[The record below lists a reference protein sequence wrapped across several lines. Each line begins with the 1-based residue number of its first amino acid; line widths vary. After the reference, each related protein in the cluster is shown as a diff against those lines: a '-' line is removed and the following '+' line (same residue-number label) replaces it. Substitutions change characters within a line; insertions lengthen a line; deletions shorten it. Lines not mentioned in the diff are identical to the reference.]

1 MSCLYHSSI
10 VFLRVLEYYQGIL
23 FLTTNRVGKMDEAF
37 RSRVH
42 ISLYYPPLDQKST
55 IKIFRTNFERTKTRK
70 GDKMKLKQEDIEA
83 FAIDHYEFNDQRVR
97 WNGRQIRNAFHIAIA
112 LAENEAAEK
121 AKDSKSSRKPVKPTL
136 RAKHFQMVEEASSKF
151 DEYLTS
157 VLGMGQSDRAR
168 QKSYRKDDWEHKK
181 DRKTQNKGSNK
192 RRPKHYGSTSDSS
205 ASDGESLTPERNIH
219 TDDSNDESQSPARKR
234 NAKSDTDNT
243 DTERS
248 EDKKNLRE
256 KKRDATRKS
265 SRNEKADAKDKEQE
279 RERRRK

>member
-1 MSCLYHSSI
+1 

-55 IKIFRTNFERTKTRK
+55 IDIFNTNLERTKEHK
-70 GDKMKLKQEDIEA
+70 GDKLKIKKRAIEE
-83 FAIDHYEFNDQRVR
+83 FAKDHYISNDQRVR

-112 LAENEAAEK
+112 LAENEAVVK
-121 AKDSKSSRKPVKPTL
+121 AKTAKGDKKSPKPTL

-168 QKSYRKDDWEHKK
+168 QKSYRKDDWK
-181 DRKTQNKGSNK
+181 DRKTQDKGSSSK
-192 RRPKHYGSTSDSS
+192 RRPKRYDDSSDSS
-205 ASDGESLTPERNIH
+205 DSSNSSDDLEDGNPAKVSKRGGHEDD
-219 TDDSNDESQSPARKR
+219 TDYSSDSPRRK
-234 NAKSDTDNT
+234 KSDKSNS
-243 DTERS
+243 DTGRS
-248 EDKKNLRE
+248 EDGKTARE
-256 KKRDATRKS
+256 RKRDAAKKAARKEEGAS
-265 SRNEKADAKDKEQE
+265 KGKE
-279 RERRRK
+279 RDRRRK